1 MMRFTSRDPVR
12 GKFTEP
18 MSLHKYL
25 YCWNE
30 PINRVDLDGK
40 SFVTIASGA
49 AFGALYGGMGGLV
62 GGFLEIFSS
71 MAADPDYFT
80 NMSQD
85 DFDGFAANVLF
96 SSVAIGALSGTVSG
110 GIGAATGGAYGAMLG
125 GYGAFAGNVGYNFI
139 EGFCFNAGSRLLDKM
154 YNFTSNLKGGYGIP
168 KVTGLTVIHAVQV
181 NSLADSIA
189 NGTW

>member
-1 MMRFTSRDPVR
+1 MRFTSRDPVR

-30 PINRVDLDGK
+30 PINRVDLNGK
-40 SFVTIASGA
+40 SFTTIVSGA

-80 NMSQD
+80 NMSQP
-85 DFDGFAANVLF
+85 GF
-96 SSVAIGALSGTVSG
+96 
-110 GIGAATGGAYGAMLG
+110 
-125 GYGAFAGNVGYNFI
+125 
-139 EGFCFNAGSRLLDKM
+139 
-154 YNFTSNLKGGYGIP
+154 P
-168 KVTGLTVIHAVQV
+168 K
-181 NSLADSIA
+181 
-189 NGTW
+189 